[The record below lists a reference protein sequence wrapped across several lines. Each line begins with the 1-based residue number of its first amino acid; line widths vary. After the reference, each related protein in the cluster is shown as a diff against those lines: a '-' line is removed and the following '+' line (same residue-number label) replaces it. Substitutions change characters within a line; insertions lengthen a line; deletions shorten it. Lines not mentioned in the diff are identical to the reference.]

1 MTSMARLF
9 VEQLC
14 ALDFA
19 RLDGECGLLGDTWLV
34 DVELEGSLDDQ
45 GMVFDFGS
53 VKPVVKSIVD
63 ATVDHRLLVPR
74 RHSGLRIE
82 ESEGGLEIWFPV
94 GERTIYHRSP
104 PGAVCLLETEAVTPD
119 AVSRHLQEKLRP
131 ALPASVT
138 GISLGLREERI
149 SGPWYRYVHGLHQH
163 QGSCQHIAHGH
174 RSRIEILRDG
184 RRCEATERW
193 LADRWRD
200 IYLGCRSDL
209 VEEVERNGVRYYRF
223 AYRASRG
230 NFALEIDADHCELLA
245 SESTVECIAEYILGL
260 LKARDRGT
268 SYRVR
273 AYEGVNKGAIASG

>member
-1 MTSMARLF
+1 MPRLF

-19 RLDGECGLLGDTWLV
+19 RLDPVDGLVGDTLLV
-34 DVELEGSLDDQ
+34 DVELEGPLDDQ
-45 GMVFDFGS
+45 GMVFDFGN
-53 VKPVVKSIVD
+53 VKPTIKNVVD

-74 RHSGLRIE
+74 LHPGLRVE
-82 ESEGGLEIWFPV
+82 ETDRGLEIWFPI
-94 GERTIYHRSP
+94 GGRTIYHRSP
-104 PGAVCLLETEAVTPD
+104 PDAVCLLEAEAVIPD
-119 AVSRHLQEKLRP
+119 VVSRYLQAKVR
-131 ALPASVT
+131 AVLPGNVT
-138 GISLGLREERI
+138 GMSLGLREERI
-149 SGPWYRYVHGLHQH
+149 SGPWYRYVHGLHRH

-174 RSRIEILRDG
+174 RSRVEILRDG

-209 VEEVERNGVRYYRF
+209 TDEVERNGVRYFRF
-223 AYRASRG
+223 GYQASRG
-230 NFALEIDADHCELLA
+230 KFELEIDAGRCELLA
-245 SESTVECIAEYILGL
+245 AESTVECIAEYILGL
-260 LKARDRGT
+260 LKARDQGA